1 MVTFMWRA
9 TWIGD
14 MRLVSDVD
22 ESFATH
28 TFPTTTE
35 EFVAEHGDLE
45 LELPNGDST
54 LGEVLDCL
62 PNEDLETEE
71 DARLA
76 VYSAL
81 GEEAIGRK
89 GYSDR
94 DATAPGENG
103 HDVVSL

>member
-1 MVTFMWRA
+1 MKV
-9 TWIGD
+9 
-14 MRLVSDVD
+14 VSNVD
-22 ESFATH
+22 ESFSTH

-35 EFVAEHGDLE
+35 EFVEEHGELQ
-45 LELPNGDST
+45 LELPKGMTT
-54 LGEVLDCL
+54 LGDVLDCL
-62 PNEDLETEE
+62 PNEELETEE
-71 DARLA
+71 DARLS

-94 DATAPGENG
+94 DATQPGEDG

>member
-1 MVTFMWRA
+1 
-9 TWIGD
+9 
-14 MRLVSDVD
+14 MRLVSNVD
-22 ESFATH
+22 ESFETH
-28 TFPTTTE
+28 TFPTTTA
-35 EFVAEHGDLE
+35 EFVEEHGELE
-45 LELPNGDST
+45 LELPNGAST
-54 LGEVLDCL
+54 LGEVFECL
-62 PNEDLETEE
+62 PNEEFETEE

-94 DATAPGENG
+94 DATAPGEDG

>member
-1 MVTFMWRA
+1 
-9 TWIGD
+9 
-14 MRLVSDVD
+14 MRLVSAVD
-22 ESFATH
+22 ESFETH
-28 TFPTTTE
+28 TFPTTTA
-35 EFVAEHGDLE
+35 EFVEEHGELK
-45 LELPNGDST
+45 LELPNGAST
-54 LGEVLDCL
+54 LEDVFDCL
-62 PNEDLETEE
+62 PNEELETEE

-103 HDVVSL
+103 HEVVSL

>member
-1 MVTFMWRA
+1 
-9 TWIGD
+9 
-14 MRLVSDVD
+14 MRLVSDLD
-22 ESFATH
+22 DSFATH
-28 TFPTTTE
+28 TFPTTTD
-35 EFVAEHGDLE
+35 EFVAEHGHLE
-45 LELPNGDST
+45 LELPNGAST
-54 LGEVLDCL
+54 LEEVLECL

-71 DARLA
+71 EARLA

-103 HDVVSL
+103 HDVLSL

>member
-1 MVTFMWRA
+1 
-9 TWIGD
+9 

-35 EFVAEHGDLE
+35 ELIDNHGELK
-45 LELPNGDST
+45 LELPNGTST
-54 LGEVLDCL
+54 LEEILECL
-62 PNEDLETEE
+62 PNEKLETQE

-76 VYSAL
+76 VYGAL

-103 HDVVSL
+103 HEVVSL

>member
-1 MVTFMWRA
+1 
-9 TWIGD
+9 
-14 MRLVSDVD
+14 MRLVRNAE

-28 TFPTTTE
+28 TFPSTTA
-35 EFVAEHGDLE
+35 EFVEEHGDIE
-45 LELPNGDST
+45 LELPNGATT
-54 LGEVLDCL
+54 LGDALDCL

-76 VYSAL
+76 IYSAL

-94 DATAPGENG
+94 DATQPGEVG
-103 HDVVSL
+103 HEPVSL